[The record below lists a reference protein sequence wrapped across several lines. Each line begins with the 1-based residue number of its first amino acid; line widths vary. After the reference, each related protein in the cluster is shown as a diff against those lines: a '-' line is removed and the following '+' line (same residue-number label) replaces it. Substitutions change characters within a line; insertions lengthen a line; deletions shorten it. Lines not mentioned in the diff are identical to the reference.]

1 MSVRNTT
8 SSTRVLIA
16 AAAMALASSASA
28 ATLTF
33 DDDPFAGSTALTTP
47 GRQIVGGE
55 PSLVFDPAVD
65 EILIAPAVFGVTPP
79 ILAFNGLAADLT
91 DGFNVVVLRDLDA
104 DPVTA
109 GDQMNA
115 GTAANLIAGAVTT
128 DGAGFFFYFNSG
140 LGLVRLVYSTNLS
153 DNTADLKVLARFT
166 NLSAPDGAAAMSQI
180 GPQVG
185 AQAAIPE
192 PGVWA
197 MMLAGFGLAGS
208 TLRRRRRA
216 ARQWATGSPV
226 PAP

>member
-1 MSVRNTT
+1 MSVRIA
-8 SSTRVLIA
+8 TRFPRLIA
-16 AAAMALASSASA
+16 VAAAVALAGSASA

-33 DDDPFAGSTALTTP
+33 DEDPFAGSTALTTP

-55 PSLVFDPAVD
+55 PFLVFDPAAD

-79 ILAFNGLAADLT
+79 IVAFNGLAADLT

-104 DPVTA
+104 DLVTPGA
-109 GDQMNA
+109 QMSA
-115 GTAANLIAGAVTT
+115 SLAANLIADAVTV

-140 LGLVRLVYSTNLS
+140 LDLVRLVYSTNLS

-166 NLSAPDGAAAMSQI
+166 NLSGPAGAAAMSQI

-185 AQAAIPE
+185 EQVAAIPE

-208 TLRRRRRA
+208 ALRLRRAPARYRA
-216 ARQWATGSPV
+216 
-226 PAP
+226 